1 MPVRLLI
8 CIGAFV
14 LMAGCQST
22 PTPTPTPTSTA
33 APRAA
38 TPALPPTVAANPT
51 ATAPAVTASRVES
64 LNAAGD
70 AFAHGDMKTSA
81 ALYDRVLNM
90 PPAPAEGAAGTAAID
105 DFANFRAMV
114 ALLADA
120 REDEAHDHLDALQER
135 DASAPLARLGTQ
147 LWAQYGMVG
156 GVRGAC
162 AQLQP
167 AIASQAT
174 PVLATLQSLSV
185 RADAASLCNGPPG

>member
-8 CIGAFV
+8 LVCAVV
-14 LMAGCQST
+14 LATGCQPAPIATPPTSPPA
-22 PTPTPTPTSTA
+22 PTP
-33 APRAA
+33 
-38 TPALPPTVAANPT
+38 PPTVAASPT

-64 LNAAGD
+64 LNAAGA
-70 AFAHGDMKTSA
+70 AFAQGDMKTSA
-81 ALYDRVLNM
+81 ALYERVLNM

-120 REDEAHDHLDALQER
+120 RETEAHQHLDALQER
-135 DASAPLARLGTQ
+135 DANAPLARLGTQ
-147 LWAQYGMVG
+147 LWDQYGMVG

-174 PVLATLQSLSV
+174 LVLTMLQSLSV
-185 RADAASLCNGPPG
+185 RADAASLCNTPPG